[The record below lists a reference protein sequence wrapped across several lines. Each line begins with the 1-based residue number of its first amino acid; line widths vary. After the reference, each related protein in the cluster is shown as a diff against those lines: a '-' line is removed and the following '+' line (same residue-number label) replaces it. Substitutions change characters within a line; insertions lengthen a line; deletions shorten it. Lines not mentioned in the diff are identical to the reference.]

1 MFAVNAAGSV
11 ITTEVTEI
19 QPFASVAVTLYVPA
33 AKPVAVAEVWP
44 LFHRY
49 VIVPVPPVPAA
60 VAVPSEAPKQETF
73 VDALIVTATALAG
86 CVIVTVAVSV
96 QPLAS
101 VTVTVWL
108 PAVSPAA
115 V

>member
-1 MFAVNAAGSV
+1 M
-11 ITTEVTEI
+11 
-19 QPFASVAVTLYVPA
+19 PA
-33 AKPVAVAEVWP
+33 AKLVAVAEVWP
-44 LFHRY
+44 LFHKY

-60 VAVPSEAPKQETF
+60 VAVPSEAPKQETL

-86 CVIVTVAVSV
+86 CVMVTVAVSV

-108 PAVSPAA
+108 PAERPVA

>member
-11 ITTEVTEI
+11 ITTEVTEV

-44 LFHRY
+44 LFHKY
-49 VIVPVPPVPAA
+49 VMVPVPPVPAA
-60 VAVPSEAPKQETF
+60 VAAPFAPPKQETL
-73 VDALIVTATALAG
+73 VEALIVTETALAG

-101 VTVTVWL
+101 VTVAVWL